1 MAKSNK
7 SGKKRPGTT
16 SGRKT
21 TARAGTGKSAAAK
34 ARAHATRSGA
44 GGRSMAAQG
53 ASRTLG
59 RTSRS
64 DRPRRGP
71 GAVGREGGHAQANAG
86 VEQT

>member
-1 MAKSNK
+1 MSKSNK
-7 SGKKRPGTT
+7 STKKRPGTT

-21 TARAGTGKSAAAK
+21 TARTGTGKSPAAK
-34 ARAHATRSGA
+34 AVSHARRSA
-44 GGRSMAAQG
+44 GGGTAMAAQG

-71 GAVGREGGHAQANAG
+71 GAVGREGGRAQAKAG
-86 VEQT
+86 AEQW